1 MPSRPLIRSDT
12 LSLVTVMAHT
22 VPQAVQFYVGVL
34 GFNIRCDE
42 EVNGERLVVATP
54 PNLVEFTPTA
64 SLRFMAARS
73 EKDKAAVGNQA
84 GDGVFLQVESDD
96 WDTLYERLHTMGVEF
111 VNGKNDPREEKKKKY
126 KACTVY
132 DPMGNKVNIIERTTT
147 TLGKVFMMD
156 VGHD

>member
-12 LSLVTVMAHT
+12 LSVITVMCHT
-22 VPQAVQFYVGVL
+22 IPQAAQFYVGVL

-54 PNLVEFTPTA
+54 ANLVEFTPTG
-64 SLRFMAARS
+64 SLRFVQAKS
-73 EKDKAAVGNQA
+73 ERDKKAVGNQA
-84 GDGVFLQVESDD
+84 GDATFLQVESDD

-111 VNGKNDPREEKKKKY
+111 VNGKDDPREDKKQKY
-126 KACTVY
+126 KACTIL
-132 DPMGNKVNIIERTTT
+132 DPMGNKINVIERTTT